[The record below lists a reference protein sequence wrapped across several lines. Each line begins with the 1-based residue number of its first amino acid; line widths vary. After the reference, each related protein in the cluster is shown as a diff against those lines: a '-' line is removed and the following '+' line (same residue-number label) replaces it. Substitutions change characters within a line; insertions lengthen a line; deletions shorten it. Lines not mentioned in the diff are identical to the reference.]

1 MPISRRE
8 ALTTLGVIAAGQ
20 AMVNE
25 VVGDEVNPATQ
36 VGDRTTTIKITALR
50 AIWVGSHVFIKIE
63 TNHGVVGWGD
73 LKGVDP
79 RVSKPLAEALFQYL
93 DGENPTRIEHLWQK
107 IYRGH
112 RDIRGGP
119 FLIHTLAAIDMALWD
134 ITGKLWGVP
143 VYRMLG
149 GPTRDKIRYYHSK
162 QAKKIPP
169 HGIYDHSAVPT
180 DIERMVAPVRA
191 AREAVGPSGAVMFD
205 AHCAVPPAT
214 LIQAAKAMEP
224 YNLLFIEEPAVPGN
238 IAVFER
244 LKQHISI
251 PLATGERDRTI
262 YEMLPYLEKR
272 CIDILQPDCCHT
284 GGITSMKKIAVLA
297 ETYFVPLA
305 PHCTANYLGIAASMH
320 VVATIPFFLIHE
332 FYPDNGGFQS
342 GKILRMN
349 FKLDD
354 DGYVSLPE
362 GPGLGVEVDEALLLE
377 EAKKPQT
384 YKWPGA
390 KLKDGSVADY

>member
-1 MPISRRE
+1 MPLSRRE

-20 AMVNE
+20 ALVNE
-25 VVGDEVNPATQ
+25 VVGDEANPAAQ

-63 TNHGVVGWGD
+63 TNHGVTGWGD

-305 PHCTANYLGIAASMH
+305 PHCTANYLGIAASFH

-342 GKILRMN
+342 GKIVRMN

-362 GPGLGVEVDEALLLE
+362 GPGLGVEVDEKLLLE